1 MVTIKDIAKK
11 LGVSPSTISKALSDK
26 KDVSAAT
33 KEKVKKAVRKSGYFP
48 NSIAQ
53 ALVTKTTKTIG
64 LVTPYLGNPTLI
76 ERVKGI
82 QEAAFA
88 SHHILISC
96 LNEGSV
102 EEEGEQIKALL
113 SRRVDGIIITPVKY
127 DEKLV
132 EIIKKAAVPFVFM
145 SEMIN
150 GISCDFTGDDD
161 YNGGRLAAEH
171 LVSLGHKRI
180 AYFGTLS
187 GVYSNKEVLKGYRKV
202 LKEKAIKYDK
212 NLITR
217 GNHDKKVLEK
227 NLTRVLALKNP
238 PTAIF
243 AWSDIMAI
251 GILENL
257 KQRKIKVPQ
266 DISLMGYD
274 NMDFLSVFHIPLTTI
289 SQPNYQIGYTA
300 AQLLLERIEKGT
312 EFPPRKIIHKPE
324 LVVRESTSSV
334 PLLKRGI

>member
-1 MVTIKDIAKK
+1 MC
-11 LGVSPSTISKALSDK
+11 LSPGLK
-26 KDVSAAT
+26 
-33 KEKVKKAVRKSGYFP
+33 
-48 NSIAQ
+48 
-53 ALVTKTTKTIG
+53 LVTKTTKTIG

-88 SHHILISC
+88 HHHILISC

-102 EEEGEQIKALL
+102 EEEREQIKALL
-113 SRRVDGIIITPVKY
+113 SRRVDGIILTPVKY
-127 DEKLV
+127 DEKLLQ
-132 EIIKKAAVPFVFM
+132 IIKKATVPFVFM

-150 GISCDFTGDDD
+150 GIICDFTGDDD
-161 YNGGRLAAEH
+161 YNGGRLATEH

-187 GVYSNKEVLKGYRKV
+187 DVYSNKEMIKGYRKV
-202 LKEKAIKYDK
+202 LKEKVIEYDK
-212 NLITR
+212 YLIMR
-217 GNHDKKVLEK
+217 GNRDKKVLEE
-227 NLTRVLALKNP
+227 NLTRVLDLENP

-251 GILENL
+251 GILEAL
-257 KQRKIKVPQ
+257 KEKRIKVPQ
-266 DISLMGYD
+266 DISLVGYD

-300 AQLLLERIEKGT
+300 AQLLLERIEKGI
-312 EFPPRKIIHKPE
+312 ELSPRKIIHKPK
-324 LVVRESTSSV
+324 LVIRESISKV
-334 PLLKRGI
+334 RIDVLK